1 MLRLRN
7 AFARFSALSR
17 IVIFYHYRMVEWSVV
32 VCGLIAIV
40 GLIAAVLF
48 LTPPGVVTPEVGRG
62 VKLDVTTL
70 DALELLDISDRSIKI
85 AEVTDEAYPR
95 LRTVCWSPVTGDIIR
110 RGVVVDVAAAAAVL
124 EQSLQRCSPVSPQ
137 GKTAVVSIPETQSF
151 LRVLD
156 MPLVPDDEMNEA
168 VQWAVR
174 AHIPFDL
181 DRVYIDWQVLPLHEA
196 SSSSRRE
203 VLVAAARRD
212 VVDPLL
218 AVLDQARINVVALEL
233 EAQAIVR
240 SLLPRDALHLEGLLV
255 VDLGATAT
263 NVIFFD
269 RGAIRFT
276 AEFEIGGDSLTQQ
289 LVQELHLLPSIAAEK
304 KALVGVSGLAP
315 EAQVAA
321 ILRASALHLVRQVE
335 QAVRQLST
343 QLGERGEIRSILISG
358 GSANLP
364 GLTDIFHEIFGDVPV
379 HTGNPW
385 TNFTTNERW
394 DGSLLSPADALH
406 FTTAFGLALRAPE

>member
-1 MLRLRN
+1 
-7 AFARFSALSR
+7 
-17 IVIFYHYRMVEWSVV
+17 MV
-32 VCGLIAIV
+32 GI
-40 GLIAAVLF
+40 
-48 LTPPGVVTPEVGRG
+48 
-62 VKLDVTTL
+62 
-70 DALELLDISDRSIKI
+70 DISDRSIKI

-110 RGVVVDVAAAAAVL
+110 RGVIVDVAAAVAVL
-124 EQSLQRCSPVSPQ
+124 QQSLQRCSPTPPQ

-156 MPLVPDDEMNEA
+156 MPAVPEDELPEA
-168 VQWAVR
+168 VQWAAR

-181 DRVYIDWQVLPLHEA
+181 DRMYIDWQALPAKERIA
-196 SSSSRRE
+196 PGRRE

-218 AVLDQARINVVALEL
+218 AVLDEARINVSALEL

-240 SLLPRDALHLEGLLV
+240 SLLPRDSFQLEGVLV

-269 RGAIRFT
+269 RGAVRFT

-304 KALVGVSGLAP
+304 KALVGVNGLAP
-315 EAQVAA
+315 EEQVAA
-321 ILRASALHLVRQVE
+321 ILRSSALQLVRHVE

-343 QLGERGEIRSILISG
+343 QLSERGEIRSILISG

-364 GLTDIFHEIFGDVPV
+364 GLTDIFHEIFGDIPV
-379 HTGNPW
+379 QTGNPW
-385 TNFTTNERW
+385 TNFTTSERW
-394 DGSLLSPADALH
+394 EGSLLSPADALH